1 MSFLTVTRATLST
14 LSPVHLGSGE
24 DFLPT
29 NYVIDDHGWLHSFNE
44 MIIAKALEPQK
55 LSALELLIKNEKD
68 GSFLLR
74 KIQSFIYQ
82 EREKIASLANS
93 AIPVASGFVTDYQEK
108 VGKTVQTE
116 SNSKAVLNKL
126 AVMRTFVNPH
136 SYLPI
141 MTGSAI
147 KGAIRTAIL
156 NNLAIIAGLKHPQ
169 DVTVPKKLQNNSLK
183 FDNPSTDPL
192 KLLKVSDAEYHH
204 IDELPA
210 TEIMY
215 AVSKRRVAK
224 EGKTAG
230 GPTTYLEVVSGF
242 RSQAFNFDIRLMDS
256 PSQDPHHMLPKDIK
270 ALANICN
277 DYYLPKL
284 KKELRELNDMC
295 YLADNYVSGLNRL
308 LDGELGVALQ
318 QNKAFLLRLGKHSGA
333 YNKTLDN
340 IRAIEIP
347 QHKEV
352 INIRGYDKKVAIKVA
367 ETPEVRLAA
376 TASSKQAVDLLPF
389 GWVLV
394 ELDNIFLTQTHNTL
408 KELAL
413 ANNAY
418 SQRDKLIRL
427 KQTQEQAKIQ
437 LAIDMADRERVLANQ
452 LANELAQKQIEEAEK
467 IRQAGLPIYERAIN
481 DFKKAFEEDKPKN
494 KSKNRQF
501 KPDSPLGQQLIN
513 FIDEVKAD
521 WPMEVIAEVKK
532 ITEEAFKYLG
542 SDRKVKGKAKELW
555 QKLQVQN

>member
-44 MIIAKALEPQK
+44 MVIAQALEPQK

-93 AIPVASGFVTDYQEK
+93 TIPVASGFVADYQEK

-126 AVMRTFVNPH
+126 AVMRTFTNPH
-136 SYLPI
+136 SHLPI

-156 NNLAIIAGLKHPQ
+156 NQLAIKSGLKKPQ
-169 DVTVPKKLQNNSLK
+169 DVRDSRKLPNELLA
-183 FDNPSTDPL
+183 FRNPSDDPL
-192 KLLKVSDAEYHH
+192 KLLKISDAEYHH
-204 IDELPA
+204 VDNLPA
-210 TEIMY
+210 TEVLF

-230 GPTTYLEVVSGF
+230 GPTTYLEAVSGF
-242 RSQAFNFDIRLMDS
+242 RGQAFNFDLRFLEN
-256 PSQDPHHMLPKDIK
+256 PSQDPNRKLPKDIK
-270 ALANICN
+270 ALASICN

-352 INIRGYDKKVAIKVA
+352 INMRGYDKKVAIKVA

-389 GWVLV
+389 GWVLI

-418 SQRDKLIRL
+418 SQRDKLIQL

-437 LAIDMADRERVLANQ
+437 LAIDMAERERILANQ
-452 LANELAQKQIEEAEK
+452 LADELAQKQVEEAEK
-467 IRQAGLPIYERAIN
+467 IRQAGLPVYERAISN
-481 DFKKAFEEDKPKN
+481 FKKAFEEDKPKN

-501 KPDSPLGQQLIN
+501 RSESTLGKQLIN
-513 FIDEVKAD
+513 FINEVKAD
-521 WPMEVIAEVKK
+521 WPTETIEEVKK

-542 SDRKVKGKAKELW
+542 ADRKTKGQAKELW
-555 QKLQVQN
+555 QKLQVPN